1 LFTTRSRKVLARA
14 CTAILITATSLA
26 FTGLGSAEASTKT
39 RSHTPPGDNG
49 TVKIHRS
56 TTSADDPRNEP
67 KVCDFY
73 LVGFHFDAGQQVSW
87 EILSWPPTG
96 NRTKVLSGALTLDQS
111 GHGRTTDLKLP
122 DGHYKLDWTFNG
134 EHGKAKHKVFWVKCS
149 SENSTPTPT
158 PTPSQ
163 TPTPTPTPGTTA
175 PSSPS
180 PSPSPST
187 PAPGAA
193 PVPTPVASDLPVT
206 G

>member
-1 LFTTRSRKVLARA
+1 LFITRSRKFLARA
-14 CTAILITATSLA
+14 CAAALITATSLA

-39 RSHTPPGDNG
+39 ASHTPPGDNG

-96 NRTKVLSGALTLDQS
+96 DRKKVLSGALTLDQN
-111 GHGRTTDLKLP
+111 GHGRTTDLNLA
-122 DGHYKLDWTFNG
+122 DGHYKLAWTFSG
-134 EHGKAKHKVFWVKCS
+134 EHGKAKQKVFWVECG
-149 SENSTPTPT
+149 SESAPTPSPTPSPTPT
-158 PTPSQ
+158 PA
-163 TPTPTPTPGTTA
+163 A
-175 PSSPS
+175 PATPS
-180 PSPSPST
+180 PSPSPSA

-193 PVPTPVASDLPVT
+193 PVPTPVVSDLAVT

>member
-14 CTAILITATSLA
+14 CAAALITATSLA
-26 FTGLGSAEASTKT
+26 LTGLSGAEASTKSST
-39 RSHTPPGDNG
+39 HTPPGDNG

-73 LVGFHFDAGQQVSW
+73 LVGSNFDTDQQIAW

-96 NRTKVLSGALTLDQS
+96 DRTKVLSGALTLDQS
-111 GHGRTTDLKLP
+111 GHGRTIDLKLP

-134 EHGKAKHKVFWVKCS
+134 EHGTAKHKVFWVECG
-149 SENSTPTPT
+149 SEGSAPGASPTPTPT
-158 PTPSQ
+158 PTPTATATATSSPSPGSSSPA
-163 TPTPTPTPGTTA
+163 TPGAAPTPTP
-175 PSSPS
+175 
-180 PSPSPST
+180 
-187 PAPGAA
+187 
-193 PVPTPVASDLPVT
+193 VVSDLAVT